1 MDFLR
6 AMRTVN
12 FGVLLAILLAVSL
25 PADATAV
32 RLKDIATIQSKI
44 RVPLLGY
51 GLVVGLDGT
60 GDSKGTIFTMQ
71 SLTNMMQRMGIT
83 LPPDKVKVKNIAA
96 VIATADITPLDPVGG
111 RIDITVSSLGDASSL
126 EGGML
131 LLSPL
136 SSPTGEVLA
145 WAQGPVSTG
154 GFNAQAGGERVTK
167 NYTLVGRIPS
177 GGLIERQFKFPF
189 EDKIIKVQ
197 LEMPDYTTASR
208 VSEKIAS
215 EVSDCRV
222 ETLTEK
228 TINIIPLDSTLDSG
242 NMTRLIARIENLEV
256 ETDGPARVVINEKTG
271 TIVAGANVSIDAV
284 ALAHGSL
291 TVEIQSTPVISQPEA
306 FSKGETVVTS
316 DETLKAGEDTA
327 RMIYLEKQTNISEL
341 ARALNAI
348 GATPRDIIAIFQALK
363 AAGALHAQLMII

>member
-1 MDFLR
+1 LDFLR

-44 RVPLLGY
+44 RVPVLGY

>member
-1 MDFLR
+1 
-6 AMRTVN
+6 
-12 FGVLLAILLAVSL
+12 
-25 PADATAV
+25 
-32 RLKDIATIQSKI
+32 
-44 RVPLLGY
+44 
-51 GLVVGLDGT
+51 
-60 GDSKGTIFTMQ
+60 
-71 SLTNMMQRMGIT
+71 
-83 LPPDKVKVKNIAA
+83 
-96 VIATADITPLDPVGG
+96 
-111 RIDITVSSLGDASSL
+111 
-126 EGGML
+126 
-131 LLSPL
+131 
-136 SSPTGEVLA
+136 
-145 WAQGPVSTG
+145 
-154 GFNAQAGGERVTK
+154 
-167 NYTLVGRIPS
+167 
-177 GGLIERQFKFPF
+177 
-189 EDKIIKVQ
+189 
-197 LEMPDYTTASR
+197 
-208 VSEKIAS
+208 
-215 EVSDCRV
+215 
-222 ETLTEK
+222 
-228 TINIIPLDSTLDSG
+228 LDSTLDSG

>member
-44 RVPLLGY
+44 RVPVLGY